1 MKEWLNDVKVFSQYI
16 IGTRVRRRVRK
27 RGGPERD
34 RAFSVKTG
42 LKSRKL
48 GRKRFKTLSK
58 SVFIQKKSLNF
69 ENFLIKTCTPYFFAV
84 SLQRSFKVHL
94 G

>member
-1 MKEWLNDVKVFSQYI
+1 V
-16 IGTRVRRRVRK
+16 RVREEARSTSGFFVEF
-27 RGGPERD
+27 G
-34 RAFSVKTG
+34 
-42 LKSRKL
+42 
-48 GRKRFKTLSK
+48 FKTLIFGLKMVKKLKQTAVYS
-58 SVFIQKKSLNF
+58 KKSLNF